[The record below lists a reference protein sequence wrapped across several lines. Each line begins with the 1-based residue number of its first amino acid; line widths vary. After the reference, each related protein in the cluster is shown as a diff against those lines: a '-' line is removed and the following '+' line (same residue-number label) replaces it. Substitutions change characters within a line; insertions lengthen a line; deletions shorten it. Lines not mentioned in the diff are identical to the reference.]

1 MVFGIHGPNHDKHA
15 DGAHEDRGREGR
27 GRENVVASGRGGAGN
42 MFRSPS
48 RGRPEDTAGDAA
60 KASAIKNASVL
71 HSGRGGVGNVR
82 SPSRDPT
89 DRLKLREA
97 QEKETHI
104 QEDYLR
110 EEAKHTHSS
119 GRGGIGNRTRD
130 ESQERGRGRGAE
142 KDTGGGSVGNILRS
156 LSRSRSREP
165 RSSGDSPNR
174 TGASAAHAN
183 SAGKLPQVNELESV
197 QSKSSSETAT

>member
-1 MVFGIHGPNHDKHA
+1 
-15 DGAHEDRGREGR
+15 
-27 GRENVVASGRGGAGN
+27 

-142 KDTGGGSVGNILRS
+142 KDTGGGSVGNVSVAFPILYPLPPHLVVR
-156 LSRSRSREP
+156 LSW
-165 RSSGDSPNR
+165 
-174 TGASAAHAN
+174 ASYRVA
-183 SAGKLPQVNELESV
+183 
-197 QSKSSSETAT
+197 SSETMVCS